1 MKQIEGGVTAAKGYT
16 TAGTRAVIKKGKTN
30 KDMAM
35 IFSEKPA
42 VTAGTFTK
50 NLVKAA
56 PVLWDKKVT
65 DAGVAQAVVINTGIA
80 NACTG
85 QAGYENAA
93 ETAKLAGEALNISS
107 DTVLVASTGVIGFT
121 LPMDVIA
128 DGVKKLSG
136 MLKSDVQS
144 AQDAAEAILTTD
156 THPKQIAYETTIGGR
171 SEEHTSKLQSRE

>member
-1 MKQIEGGVTAAKGYT
+1 
-16 TAGTRAVIKKGKTN
+16 
-30 KDMAM
+30 M

-65 DAGVAQAVVINTGIA
+65 DAGVAQAVVVNTGIA

-85 QAGYENAA
+85 QAGYVNAA

-136 MLKSDVQS
+136 MLKVMYSPHRMPQRQS
-144 AQDAAEAILTTD
+144 
-156 THPKQIAYETTIGGR
+156 
-171 SEEHTSKLQSRE
+171 LQPIRIRNRLPMRQQSVERQSHLEQCAKVPV

>member
-16 TAGTRAVIKKGKTN
+16 TAGTRAGIKKGKTN

-65 DAGVAQAVVINTGIA
+65 DAGVAQAVVHAVKRIDPDREVKVV
-80 NACTG
+80 NAEGLQNCKKML
-85 QAGYENAA
+85 QM
-93 ETAKLAGEALNISS
+93 AKLGKYNSYLLEGMACPGGCVAGAGTIQTIKKASAALDKMKKEAAFEEAS
-107 DTVLVASTGVIGFT
+107 D
-121 LPMDVIA
+121 
-128 DGVKKLSG
+128 
-136 MLKSDVQS
+136 
-144 AQDAAEAILTTD
+144 
-156 THPKQIAYETTIGGR
+156 
-171 SEEHTSKLQSRE
+171 SKYQSRLESLEKLDLE

>member
-16 TAGTRAVIKKGKTN
+16 TAGTRAGIKKGKTN

-65 DAGVAQAVVINTGIA
+65 DAGVAQAVVVNTCIA

-93 ETAKLAGEALNISS
+93 ETAKLAG
-107 DTVLVASTGVIGFT
+107 
-121 LPMDVIA
+121 
-128 DGVKKLSG
+128 
-136 MLKSDVQS
+136 
-144 AQDAAEAILTTD
+144 
-156 THPKQIAYETTIGGR
+156 
-171 SEEHTSKLQSRE
+171 

>member
-1 MKQIEGGVTAAKGYT
+1 MKQIVGGVTAAKGYT
-16 TAGTRAVIKKGKTN
+16 TAGTRAGIKKGKTN

-85 QAGYENAA
+85 EEGMGYCKATA
-93 ETAKLAGEALNISS
+93 EKRDRCYNCYI
-107 DTVLVASTGVIGFT
+107 
-121 LPMDVIA
+121 
-128 DGVKKLSG
+128 
-136 MLKSDVQS
+136 
-144 AQDAAEAILTTD
+144 
-156 THPKQIAYETTIGGR
+156 
-171 SEEHTSKLQSRE
+171 

>member
-16 TAGTRAVIKKGKTN
+16 TAGTRAGIKKGKTN

-85 QAGYENAA
+85 QAGFEYFIRYG
-93 ETAKLAGEALNISS
+93 AGCI
-107 DTVLVASTGVIGFT
+107 DRCHRIY
-121 LPMDVIA
+121 IA
-128 DGVKKLSG
+128 DGR
-136 MLKSDVQS
+136 DCRWCEE
-144 AQDAAEAILTTD
+144 AFRYAE
-156 THPKQIAYETTIGGR
+156 K
-171 SEEHTSKLQSRE
+171 